1 MPTPKQWLV
10 AFANGFWED
19 ERINLA
25 QKGLVAILATWI
37 DGTMRCCP
45 TIPQLCAKSGISP
58 KTLYYHLRA
67 LEEHGFIEIE
77 HWVDKL
83 RQNRRTF
90 TLTTA
95 CQIYMRAWGGSRVSK
110 LHGKLIKDSTPSPSP
125 QNPPRKPRFQS
136 TWKITH
142 FPLQKPA

>member
-1 MPTPKQWLV
+1 MARKSDKQWHV

-19 ERINLA
+19 GRINLA
-25 QKGLVAILATWI
+25 QKGIVGTLSTWI

-45 TIPQLCAKSGISP
+45 TIPQICAKSGISP

-67 LEEHGFIEIE
+67 LEHAGFIEIE

-95 CQIYMRAWGGSRVSK
+95 CQIYIRGWGATHMSK
-110 LHGKLIKDSTPSPSP
+110 LHAKLIEDSPLSQPAEK
-125 QNPPRKPRFQS
+125 PPFKS
-136 TWKITH
+136 CWKITH
-142 FPLQKPA
+142 FPIQKPA